1 MQSLIFLSALLLTVT
16 IAAPALAPLDTG
28 AVQKPG
34 DQNKKPSINVR
45 ANPPVGFSP
54 LRVVVT
60 AELKGGANDYED
72 FYCASV
78 EWEWGDDTKSE
89 SKTDCDPYEAG
100 KSEIKR
106 RFVQEHTF
114 RSLERPG
121 SLRHSYRSDPVPRQ
135 VRAEAEEQGR
145 RLGTDDGGDQV
156 GNGGMRTTESL
167 KSDVGSMK

>member
-1 MQSLIFLSALLLTVT
+1 MQSLIFLSALLLTIT
-16 IAAPALAPLDTG
+16 IAAPALAPLDDG

-34 DQNKKPSINVR
+34 DQNKKPSISVR

-60 AELKGGANDYED
+60 AEIKGGANDYED

-89 SKTDCDPYEAG
+89 SKADCDPYEAG

-114 RSLERPG
+114 RSL
-121 SLRHSYRSDPVPRQ
+121 SDPGAAGTPTGPIQFR
-135 VRAEAEEQGR
+135 VRFVLKQKNKVVGSGQTTVEIRSGM
-145 RLGTDDGGDQV
+145 GDQEEA
-156 GNGGMRTTESL
+156 ESL
-167 KSDVGSMK
+167 KSDVGSLK